1 MHDTSSKEREIV
13 QLICTVYP
21 LRYPASV
28 LESFITLF
36 ATALMIIVVVRSFGK
51 ENIDHKLQ
59 RQIEQQNNTEGGRSG
74 STSVYLPTYLENV

>member
-1 MHDTSSKEREIV
+1 
-13 QLICTVYP
+13 
-21 LRYPASV
+21 
-28 LESFITLF
+28 
-36 ATALMIIVVVRSFGK
+36 MIIVVVRSFGK